1 MQIPLQ
7 FTFKDMD
14 PSPAIEA
21 RIREK
26 AAQLERFFDHVSRC
40 HVVVSS
46 PHRHHRKGRLYQ
58 VTVHLTLPPRR
69 ELTIGREG
77 RQDHAHEDINV
88 AIRDTSDAA
97 VRQVEDH
104 ARRIRADVKAQ
115 EAPMHGRVVRLFPA
129 HGFIETSDGQ
139 EVYFNRNSVLEEGF
153 DALDV
158 GREVRLVV
166 AEAESSEG
174 WQATTVHP
182 IGKHHIVP

>member
-7 FTFKDMD
+7 ITFKDMD

-26 AAQLERFFDHVSRC
+26 AAELERFFAQISRC
-40 HVVVSS
+40 HVVVTS

-58 VTVHLTLPPRR
+58 VSIHLTLPPRH
-69 ELTIGREG
+69 EITIGREG
-77 RQDHAHEDINV
+77 RQDHAHEDVNV
-88 AIRDTSDAA
+88 AIRDAFDAA
-97 VRQVEDH
+97 VRQVEDQ
-104 ARRIRADVKAQ
+104 ARRVRADVKTH
-115 EAPMHGRVVRLFPA
+115 EAPMHGRVVRLFPD
-129 HGFIETSDGQ
+129 HGFIETTDGE
-139 EVYFNRNSVLEEGF
+139 EVYFSRTSVVEEGF

-166 AEAESSEG
+166 AEGESAQG

-182 IGKHHIVP
+182 VGKHHIVP